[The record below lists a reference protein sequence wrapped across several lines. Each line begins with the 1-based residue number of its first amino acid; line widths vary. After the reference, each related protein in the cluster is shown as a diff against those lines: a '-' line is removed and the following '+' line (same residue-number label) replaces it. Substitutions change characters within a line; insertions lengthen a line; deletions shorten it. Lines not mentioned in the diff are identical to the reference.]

1 MLRLWLCPP
10 QDESWADRK
19 EVSRKAAGIGARI
32 SSEIGY
38 MGASLIYQ
46 LPPLITVRFVLVDR
60 IFFN

>member
-10 QDESWADRK
+10 QDKSWADRK
-19 EVSRKAAGIGARI
+19 EVSRKAAVIGARI

-38 MGASLIYQ
+38 GDASIIYT

-60 IFFN
+60 ICFN